1 MAYIGNSW
9 VLKRLWLITVPAL
22 LLLQTATA
30 DTATEDPKRALQAKL
45 ANLNTF
51 QGEFIQEVYDGDE
64 LIQEGTGYFYLERP
78 AKLRWV
84 TDAPDESTLVAD
96 GETLW
101 YYNPFIEQVTLFR
114 QSEAM
119 QANPLLLLLDAEQAN
134 WDAFSVSYDGK
145 KLWTVEDSDKAA
157 AGMGSVLHLAFLDAV
172 SDDPAVQDMLY
183 KLILEDGHGQRSV
196 FSLQDMQ
203 KNQPL
208 PAQAFIFSIPEGT
221 DIDDQRD

>member
-1 MAYIGNSW
+1 MTYIGK
-9 VLKRLWLITVPAL
+9 LKYTRTLLWLTLPAVIAM
-22 LLLQTATA
+22 QSVTA
-30 DTATEDPKRALQAKL
+30 DTETVEPKRALQAKL
-45 ANLNTF
+45 ADLVTF
-51 QGEFIQEVYDGDE
+51 QGEFIQEVYDGDD
-64 LIQEGTGYFYLERP
+64 LIQEGTGHFYLERP

-101 YYNPFIEQVTLFR
+101 YYNPFIEQVTLFH

-119 QANPLLLLLDAEQAN
+119 QANPLLLLLDADQAD
-134 WDAFSVSYDGK
+134 WDVFTVSYDGE
-145 KLWTVEDSDKAA
+145 KLWTVDEHPEVA
-157 AGMGSVLHLAFLDAV
+157 AGVGSTLQLAFLDSV
-172 SDDPAVQDMLY
+172 SERPEDANVLY

-208 PAQAFIFSIPEGT
+208 PAQAFLFSIPDGT
-221 DIDDQRD
+221 DVDDQRD

>member
-1 MAYIGNSW
+1 MTYIGKLNYTR
-9 VLKRLWLITVPAL
+9 VLLCMALPAVMAM
-22 LLLQTATA
+22 QSVAADIAT
-30 DTATEDPKRALQAKL
+30 TEPKRALQAKL
-45 ANLNTF
+45 ADLVTF
-51 QGEFIQEVYDGDE
+51 QGEFIQEVYDGED
-64 LIQEGTGYFYLERP
+64 LIQEGTGHFYLERP

-101 YYNPFIEQVTLFR
+101 YHNPFIEQVTLFH

-134 WDAFSVSYDGK
+134 WDAFNVSYDGE
-145 KLWTVEDSDKAA
+145 KLWTVEEHPDAA
-157 AGMGSVLHLAFLDAV
+157 AGMGSTLHLAFLDAV
-172 SDDPAVQDMLY
+172 SDRPEDTNMLY

-208 PAQAFIFSIPEGT
+208 PAQAFLFTIPDGT